1 MLGDPGTCRA
11 TGLCGLPCKSW
22 RQWET
27 LCRLTQVS
35 VALER
40 DLLKY
45 LSNAEAVRIK
55 YLLGF
60 YFPPLWLVL
69 LGASVLV
76 GLIHEHLQK
85 QNSIIYHMYSPTSF
99 SKAPPPGHSCSSLQP
114 PTPRH
119 SCARHAGLLRS
130 KTGRWDLNPGSLA
143 SEFMLLII
151 KIYYLLIL
159 ISSISLSQFLDTL
172 PSQV

>member
-1 MLGDPGTCRA
+1 M
-11 TGLCGLPCKSW
+11 
-22 RQWET
+22 
-27 LCRLTQVS
+27 CRLTQVS

-45 LSNAEAVRIK
+45 LSNAEAARIK

-60 YFPPLWLVL
+60 YFPPLCLVL

-99 SKAPPPGHSCSSLQP
+99 SKAPPPPQATPVHLYSLP
-114 PTPRH
+114 HPDTPV
-119 SCARHAGLLRS
+119 HA
-130 KTGRWDLNPGSLA
+130 
-143 SEFMLLII
+143 MLDYFAAKRGGGI
-151 KIYYLLIL
+151 
-159 ISSISLSQFLDTL
+159 
-172 PSQV
+172 

>member
-27 LCRLTQVS
+27 LCCLTQVS

-45 LSNAEAVRIK
+45 LSNAEAARIK

-60 YFPPLWLVL
+60 YFPPLCLVL

-85 QNSIIYHMYSPTSF
+85 QNSIIHHMYSLTSF
-99 SKAPPPGHSCSSLQP
+99 SKAPPRPLLFISTASHTQTLLC
-114 PTPRH
+114 TPCWITSQQNGEVGFKPRQ
-119 SCARHAGLLRS
+119 SGFRVHA
-130 KTGRWDLNPGSLA
+130 
-143 SEFMLLII
+143 
-151 KIYYLLIL
+151 
-159 ISSISLSQFLDTL
+159 LDH
-172 PSQV
+172 